1 MEQTPQK
8 LVEADFPM
16 RKVFEESV
24 RDISPWEIVSKGNAP
39 QIEIPSSPP

>member
-8 LVEADFPM
+8 LVEADFLM

-39 QIEIPSSPP
+39 QIEIPSSPR